1 MQTIKCASQST
12 PFCCCSGWNWWD
24 LEHIKCSSLPHHQPR
39 PPPPSPPAIW
49 THTPFLPTPLLK
61 TGPEQIKCTSIT
73 ITTLPSSLA
82 VWLYVWR
89 ASYVWHIQTF
99 NVLRTFNKHGP
110 VSKLY
115 RNSFFLFFIIKTNLF
130 GLKCDII
137 TTTKLS
143 WFYIHSLKCVRL
155 VVKKPFVTQKTA
167 SSFIYILAVYPALL
181 GLKQMRS
188 GTH

>member
-1 MQTIKCASQST
+1 MLHPAS
-12 PFCCCSGWNWWD
+12 
-24 LEHIKCSSLPHHQPR
+24 
-39 PPPPSPPAIW
+39 PPAMSAPPAPPPAIW

-89 ASYVWHIQTF
+89 ATYVWHNCALWRATYVWHIQTF

-155 VVKKPFVTQKTA
+155 VVKKPFVTQKMA
-167 SSFIYILAVYPALL
+167 SSFIYIYINFNTCYSIDA
-181 GLKQMRS
+181 
-188 GTH
+188 